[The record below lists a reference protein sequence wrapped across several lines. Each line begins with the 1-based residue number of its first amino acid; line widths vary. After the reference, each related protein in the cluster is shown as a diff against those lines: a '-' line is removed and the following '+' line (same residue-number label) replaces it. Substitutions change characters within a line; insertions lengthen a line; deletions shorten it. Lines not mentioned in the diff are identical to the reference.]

1 MKNEEKKTNRARRY
15 ITITDESIWEMID
28 TIQRHPDY
36 AKSFNKVI
44 NEALYYG
51 LPELEKR
58 LNGSVSLE
66 ESETDKLS
74 QVVIP
79 QSDYYFQ
86 IVSLM
91 KEIIANQLTLK
102 KLSCSEFNLLSIWAD
117 GTRTGESFRK
127 GLLRDTPDFIVKE
140 EARLLREASK

>member
-36 AKSFNKVI
+36 AKSLNKVI
-44 NEALYYG
+44 NDALHYG
-51 LPELEKR
+51 LPDLDKR
-58 LNGSVSLE
+58 LKGSVLLE
-66 ESETDKLS
+66 EPETDRLS
-74 QVVIP
+74 QVLTP
-79 QSDYYFQ
+79 ESDYYFQ

-102 KLSCSEFNLLSIWAD
+102 KLSCSEFNLLS
-117 GTRTGESFRK
+117 
-127 GLLRDTPDFIVKE
+127 V
-140 EARLLREASK
+140 

>member
-44 NEALYYG
+44 NDALYYG

-58 LNGSVSLE
+58 LKGSVSLE
-66 ESETDKLS
+66 EPETDKLS
-74 QVVIP
+74 QVLTP
-79 QSDYYFQ
+79 ESDYYFQ

-102 KLSCSEFNLLSIWAD
+102 KLSCSEFNLLS
-117 GTRTGESFRK
+117 
-127 GLLRDTPDFIVKE
+127 V
-140 EARLLREASK
+140 

>member
-1 MKNEEKKTNRARRY
+1 MKNEEKKNNRARRY
-15 ITITDESIWEMID
+15 ITITDKSIWEMID

-66 ESETDKLS
+66 EPETDKLS

-79 QSDYYFQ
+79 KSDYYFQ

-102 KLSCSEFNLLSIWAD
+102 KLSCSEFNLLSIWAE
-117 GTRTGESFRK
+117 GARTGESFKK

>member
-1 MKNEEKKTNRARRY
+1 MKNEEKKNNRARRY
-15 ITITDESIWEMID
+15 ITITDKSIWEMID

-66 ESETDKLS
+66 EPETDKLP

-79 QSDYYFQ
+79 ESDYYFQ

-102 KLSCSEFNLLSIWAD
+102 KLSCSEFNLLSIWAE
-117 GTRTGESFRK
+117 GARTGESFKK

>member
-1 MKNEEKKTNRARRY
+1 MKNEEKKNNRARRY

-66 ESETDKLS
+66 EPETDKLS

-79 QSDYYFQ
+79 KSDYYFQ

-102 KLSCSEFNLLSIWAD
+102 KLSCSEFNLLSIWAE

>member
-1 MKNEEKKTNRARRY
+1 
-15 ITITDESIWEMID
+15 MID
-28 TIQRHPDY
+28 TIQSPQDY

-44 NEALYYG
+44 HAALYYG

-66 ESETDKLS
+66 EPETYKLS

-79 QSDYYFQ
+79 ESDYYFQ

-102 KLSCSEFNLLSIWAD
+102 KLSNSEFNLLGIWAE
-117 GTRTGESFRK
+117 GTRTGESFTK
-127 GLLRDTPDFIVKE
+127 GLLRDTPDFIIKE

>member
-44 NEALYYG
+44 NEALYYS

-66 ESETDKLS
+66 EPETDKLS

-79 QSDYYFQ
+79 ESDYYFH

-102 KLSCSEFNLLSIWAD
+102 NLSCSEFNLLGIWAD

-127 GLLRDTPDFIVKE
+127 GLLRDTPDFIVKD
-140 EARLLREASK
+140 EARLSKDASQ

>member
-1 MKNEEKKTNRARRY
+1 MKNEEKKNNRARRY
-15 ITITDESIWEMID
+15 ITITDKSIWEMID

-66 ESETDKLS
+66 EPETDKLS

-79 QSDYYFQ
+79 ERDYYFQ

-102 KLSCSEFNLLSIWAD
+102 KLSCSEFNLLSIWAE
-117 GTRTGESFRK
+117 GTRTGESFKK

>member
-1 MKNEEKKTNRARRY
+1 MKNEEKKNNRARRY
-15 ITITDESIWEMID
+15 ITITDESIWERID

-44 NEALYYG
+44 NDALYYG
-51 LPELEKR
+51 LPELEKK
-58 LNGSVSLE
+58 LSGNVSLE
-66 ESETDKLS
+66 EPETDKMS
-74 QVVIP
+74 KVVTP
-79 QSDYYFQ
+79 ESDHYFQ

-91 KEIIANQLTLK
+91 KEIIANQLMLK
-102 KLSCSEFNLLSIWAD
+102 KLSNSEFNLLGIWAE